1 MKNIKIDYGNGIKII
16 KMLNTSNILF
26 FVERD
31 KPKEL
36 IIYDDSKKEEL
47 TRNNYDSNI
56 TNIKVLDKK

>member
-1 MKNIKIDYGNGIKII
+1 
-16 KMLNTSNILF
+16 MLNTSNILF
-26 FVERD
+26 FVEWD

-47 TRNNYDSNI
+47 TRNIYDSNI

>member
-1 MKNIKIDYGNGIKII
+1 
-16 KMLNTSNILF
+16 MLNKSNILF